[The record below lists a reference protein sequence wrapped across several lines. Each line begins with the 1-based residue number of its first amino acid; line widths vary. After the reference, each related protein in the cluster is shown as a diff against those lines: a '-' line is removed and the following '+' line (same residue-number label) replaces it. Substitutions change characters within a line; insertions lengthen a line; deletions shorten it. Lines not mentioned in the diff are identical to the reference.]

1 MIIISR
7 EETNRIKY
15 IIALV
20 AEFAAKFSIGEKQAF
35 NYLKRFK
42 EMAYLSEFY
51 DVLHTLSFEETV
63 SSLAAICNRNG
74 GKLMYGTD

>member
-1 MIIISR
+1 MSR

-15 IIALV
+15 IIALI

-42 EMAYLSEFY
+42 GMEYLSEFY

-63 SSLAAICNRNG
+63 SSLATICNRNG
-74 GKLMYGTD
+74 GKLMYRI

>member
-1 MIIISR
+1 MIIMSR

-42 EMAYLSEFY
+42 GMEYLSEFY

-63 SSLAAICNRNG
+63 SSLATICNRNG
-74 GKLMYGTD
+74 GKLMYRI

>member
-1 MIIISR
+1 MSR

-42 EMAYLSEFY
+42 GMEYLSEFY

-63 SSLAAICNRNG
+63 SSLATICNRNG
-74 GKLMYGTD
+74 GKLMYRI

>member
-1 MIIISR
+1 MSR
-7 EETNRIKY
+7 SETNKLKY

-20 AEFAAKFSIGEKQAF
+20 AEFAAKFSIGEKQAY

-42 EMAYLSEFY
+42 GLDYLSEFY

-63 SSLAAICNRNG
+63 CALSIVCNRNG
-74 GKLMYGTD
+74 GKLMYNV

>member
-1 MIIISR
+1 MSR
-7 EETNRIKY
+7 DETNKIKY

-20 AEFAAKFSIGEKQAF
+20 AEFATKFSIGEKQAF

-42 EMAYLSEFY
+42 GMDYLSEFY

-63 SSLAAICNRNG
+63 SSLATICNRNG
-74 GKLMYGTD
+74 GRLM

>member
-1 MIIISR
+1 MSC
-7 EETNRIKY
+7 EETNKIKY

-42 EMAYLSEFY
+42 GMDYLSEFY
-51 DVLHTLSFEETV
+51 DVLHTLSFEETI
-63 SSLAAICNRNG
+63 SSLATICNRNG
-74 GKLMYGTD
+74 GKLMYETN